1 MRKRFWR
8 RALLAAL
15 CLLLTASAAAETWM
29 YAVSAGK
36 ADAILLGGDG
46 WAALVDAGYA
56 RSRGKILAA
65 MRQMGVTRLDAVFL
79 THTDRDHAEGLQ
91 WLAESEIEVGG
102 WYASAM
108 FMGVKDKKHPAV
120 QAAKV
125 RNQEVVWL
133 RAGDSVP
140 LENAVFSVLAPSE
153 PASDKDNNNS
163 LVMMLESA
171 DGRVLLA
178 GDMEL
183 PEEEILLG
191 SGADL
196 SCDVLK
202 TANHGDDDANSEAF
216 LRAAAPEIAVFSTSS
231 AEKPGTPNPA
241 TVAAL
246 ESLGAQVCVTES
258 CTGGVLTRLSGGETS
273 VEWVNLPE
281 PETGVRIERVEPGA
295 DRITLANDGTA
306 DADLSGWMLV
316 SEKGNE
322 WFVLPEGTTIA
333 AGSRLILGTNSTDG
347 AFDLLWND
355 KKVVHK
361 SKTDLFTLYDANGM
375 TVDAMDNGL

>member
-91 WLAESEIEVGG
+91 WLAESEIEVGA

-108 FMGVKDKKHPAV
+108 FMGVKEKKHPAV
-120 QAAKV
+120 QAARA

-295 DRITLANDGTA
+295 DRITLTNDGTA
-306 DADLSGWMLV
+306 DADLSSWMLV

-333 AGSRLILGTNSTDG
+333 AGGRLILGTNSTDG
-347 AFDLLWND
+347 AFDLLWDD

>member
-91 WLAESEIEVGG
+91 WLAESEIEIGA

-108 FMGVKDKKHPAV
+108 FMDVKEKKHPAV
-120 QAAKV
+120 QAAKA

-196 SCDVLK
+196 RCDVLK
-202 TANHGDDDANSEAF
+202 AANHGDDDANSEAF
-216 LRAAAPEIAVFSTSS
+216 LRAAAPDVAVFSTSS

-246 ESLGAQVCVTES
+246 ESLGAQVCVTEN
-258 CTGGVLTRLSGGETS
+258 CTGGVLTRLGGGETS

-295 DRITLANDGTA
+295 DRITLANDGAA

-322 WFVLPEGTTIA
+322 WFVLPDGTTIA
-333 AGSRLILGTNSTDG
+333 AGGRLILGTNSTDG
-347 AFDLLWND
+347 AFDLLWDD

-375 TVDAMDNGL
+375 PVDAMDNGL

>member
-91 WLAESEIEVGG
+91 WLAESEIEVGA

-108 FMGVKDKKHPAV
+108 FMGVKEKKHPAV
-120 QAAKV
+120 QAARA

-295 DRITLANDGTA
+295 DRITLANDGAA

-322 WFVLPEGTTIA
+322 WFVLPEGTTIS
-333 AGSRLILGTNSTDG
+333 AGGRLILGTNSTDG
-347 AFDLLWND
+347 AFDLLWDD

>member
-91 WLAESEIEVGG
+91 WLAESEIEVGA

-108 FMGVKDKKHPAV
+108 FMGVKEKKHPAV
-120 QAAKV
+120 QAARA

-216 LRAAAPEIAVFSTSS
+216 LRAAAPDIAVFSTSS

-246 ESLGAQVCVTES
+246 ESIGAQVCVTES

>member
-91 WLAESEIEVGG
+91 WLAESEIEVGA

-108 FMGVKDKKHPAV
+108 FMGIKEKKHPAV
-120 QAAKV
+120 QAARA

-258 CTGGVLTRLSGGETS
+258 CTGGVLTRLSGGETR

-333 AGSRLILGTNSTDG
+333 AGGRLILGTNSTDG
-347 AFDLLWND
+347 AFDLLWDD

>member
-79 THTDRDHAEGLQ
+79 THTDRDHAEGLE
-91 WLAESEIEVGG
+91 WLAESEIEVGA

-108 FMGVKDKKHPAV
+108 FMGVKEKKHPAV
-120 QAAKV
+120 QAAKA

-216 LRAAAPEIAVFSTSS
+216 LRAAAPDVAVFTTSS

-295 DRITLANDGTA
+295 DRITLVNDGAA

-333 AGSRLILGTNSTDG
+333 AGGRLILGTNSTDG
-347 AFDLLWND
+347 AFDLLWDD

-375 TVDAMDNGL
+375 PVDAMDNGL

>member
-91 WLAESEIEVGG
+91 WLAESEIEVGA

-108 FMGVKDKKHPAV
+108 FMGVKEKKHPAV
-120 QAAKV
+120 QAARA

-333 AGSRLILGTNSTDG
+333 AGGHLILGTNSTDG
-347 AFDLLWND
+347 AFDLLWDD

>member
-91 WLAESEIEVGG
+91 WLAESEIEVGA

-108 FMGVKDKKHPAV
+108 FMGVKEKKHPAV
-120 QAAKV
+120 QAARA

-133 RAGDSVP
+133 RAGDSVL

-216 LRAAAPEIAVFSTSS
+216 LRAAAPDVAVFSTSS

-246 ESLGAQVCVTES
+246 ESLGAQVCVTEN
-258 CTGGVLTRLSGGETS
+258 CTGGVLTQLSGGETS

-333 AGSRLILGTNSTDG
+333 AGGRLILGTNSTDG
-347 AFDLLWND
+347 AFDLLWDD

>member
-91 WLAESEIEVGG
+91 WLAESEIEVGA

-108 FMGVKDKKHPAV
+108 FMGVKEKKHPAV
-120 QAAKV
+120 QAARA

-216 LRAAAPEIAVFSTSS
+216 LRAAAPDVAVFSTSS

-295 DRITLANDGTA
+295 DRITLANDGAA

-333 AGSRLILGTNSTDG
+333 AGGRLILGTNSTDG
-347 AFDLLWND
+347 AFDLLWDD

>member
-91 WLAESEIEVGG
+91 WLAESEIEVGA

-108 FMGVKDKKHPAV
+108 FMGVKEKKHPAV
-120 QAAKV
+120 QAAKA

-196 SCDVLK
+196 NCDVLK

-216 LRAAAPEIAVFSTSS
+216 LRAAAPDVAVFSTSS

-322 WFVLPEGTTIA
+322 WFVLPKGTTIA
-333 AGSRLILGTNSTDG
+333 AGGRLILGTNSTDG
-347 AFDLLWND
+347 AFDLLWDD

>member
-91 WLAESEIEVGG
+91 WLAESEIEVGA

-108 FMGVKDKKHPAV
+108 FMGVKEKKHPAV
-120 QAAKV
+120 QAARA

-216 LRAAAPEIAVFSTSS
+216 LRAAAPDVAVFSTSS

-258 CTGGVLTRLSGGETS
+258 CTGGVLTRLSGGEAS

-333 AGSRLILGTNSTDG
+333 AGGRLILGTNSTDG
-347 AFDLLWND
+347 AFDLLWDD

>member
-91 WLAESEIEVGG
+91 WLAESEIEVGA

-108 FMGVKDKKHPAV
+108 FMGVKEKKHPAV
-120 QAAKV
+120 QAAKA

-258 CTGGVLTRLSGGETS
+258 CTGGVLTRLSGGETR

-333 AGSRLILGTNSTDG
+333 AGGRLILGTNSTDG
-347 AFDLLWND
+347 AFDLLWDD

>member
-91 WLAESEIEVGG
+91 WLAESEIEVGA

-108 FMGVKDKKHPAV
+108 FMGVKEKKHPAV

-333 AGSRLILGTNSTDG
+333 AGGRLILGTNSTDG
-347 AFDLLWND
+347 AFDLLWDD

>member
-79 THTDRDHAEGLQ
+79 THTDRDHAEGLE
-91 WLAESEIEVGG
+91 WLAESEIEVGA

-108 FMGVKDKKHPAV
+108 FMGVKEKKHPAV
-120 QAAKV
+120 QAAKA
-125 RNQEVVWL
+125 RGQEVVWL

-183 PEEEILLG
+183 PEEAILLG

-202 TANHGDDDANSEAF
+202 TAHHGDDDANSEAF

-295 DRITLANDGTA
+295 DRITLANDGAA

-333 AGSRLILGTNSTDG
+333 AGGRLILGTNSTDG
-347 AFDLLWND
+347 AFDLLWDD

-375 TVDAMDNGL
+375 PVDAMDNGL

>member
-91 WLAESEIEVGG
+91 WLAESEIEVGA

-108 FMGVKDKKHPAV
+108 FMGVKEKKHPAV
-120 QAAKV
+120 QAARA

-140 LENAVFSVLAPSE
+140 VGNAVFSVLAPSE

-216 LRAAAPEIAVFSTSS
+216 LRAAAPDIAVFSTSS

-295 DRITLANDGTA
+295 DRITLANDGAA

-333 AGSRLILGTNSTDG
+333 AGGRLILGTNSTDG
-347 AFDLLWND
+347 AFDLLWDD

-375 TVDAMDNGL
+375 PVDAMDNGL

>member
-91 WLAESEIEVGG
+91 WLAESEIEVGA

-108 FMGVKDKKHPAV
+108 FMGVKEKKHPAV
-120 QAAKV
+120 QAARV

-216 LRAAAPEIAVFSTSS
+216 LRAAAPDVAVFSTSS

-295 DRITLANDGTA
+295 DRITLANDGA
-306 DADLSGWMLV
+306 ADLSGWMLV

-333 AGSRLILGTNSTDG
+333 AGGRLILGTNSTDG
-347 AFDLLWND
+347 AFDLLWDD

>member
-36 ADAILLGGDG
+36 ADAILLGDDG

-91 WLAESEIEVGG
+91 WLAESEIEVGA

-108 FMGVKDKKHPAV
+108 FMGVKEKKHPAV
-120 QAAKV
+120 QAARA

-140 LENAVFSVLAPSE
+140 LGNAVFSVLAPSE

-202 TANHGDDDANSEAF
+202 IANHGDDDANSEAF
-216 LRAAAPEIAVFSTSS
+216 LRAAAPDVAVFSTSS

-295 DRITLANDGTA
+295 DRITLANDGAA

-333 AGSRLILGTNSTDG
+333 AGGRLILGTNSTDG
-347 AFDLLWND
+347 AFDLLWDD

>member
-65 MRQMGVTRLDAVFL
+65 MRQMGVTRLDAIFL

-91 WLAESEIEVGG
+91 WLAESEIEVGA

-108 FMGVKDKKHPAV
+108 FMGVKEKKHPAV
-120 QAAKV
+120 QAARA

-295 DRITLANDGTA
+295 DRITLANDGAA

-333 AGSRLILGTNSTDG
+333 AGGRLILGTNSTDG
-347 AFDLLWND
+347 AFDLLWDD

-375 TVDAMDNGL
+375 PVDAMDNGL

>member
-91 WLAESEIEVGG
+91 WLAESEIEVGA

-108 FMGVKDKKHPAV
+108 FMGVKEKKHPAV
-120 QAAKV
+120 QAARA

-196 SCDVLK
+196 NCDVLK

-216 LRAAAPEIAVFSTSS
+216 LRAAAPDVAVFSTSS

-333 AGSRLILGTNSTDG
+333 AGGRLILGTNSTDG
-347 AFDLLWND
+347 AFDLLWDD

>member
-79 THTDRDHAEGLQ
+79 THTDRDHDEGLQ
-91 WLAESEIEVGG
+91 WLAESEIEVGA

-108 FMGVKDKKHPAV
+108 FMGVKEKKHPAV
-120 QAAKV
+120 QAARA

-196 SCDVLK
+196 NCDVLK

-216 LRAAAPEIAVFSTSS
+216 LRAAAPDVAVFSTSS

-333 AGSRLILGTNSTDG
+333 AGGRLILGTNSTDG
-347 AFDLLWND
+347 AFDLLWDD

>member
-91 WLAESEIEVGG
+91 WLAESEIEVGA

-108 FMGVKDKKHPAV
+108 FMGVKEKKHPAV
-120 QAAKV
+120 QAAKA

-281 PETGVRIERVEPGA
+281 PETGVHIERVEPGA

-333 AGSRLILGTNSTDG
+333 AGGRLILGTNSTDG
-347 AFDLLWND
+347 AFDLLWDD

>member
-91 WLAESEIEVGG
+91 WLAESEIEVGA

-108 FMGVKDKKHPAV
+108 FMGVKEKKHPAV
-120 QAAKV
+120 QAARA

-333 AGSRLILGTNSTDG
+333 AGGRLILGTNSTDG
-347 AFDLLWND
+347 AFDLLWDD

-361 SKTDLFTLYDANGM
+361 SKTDLFTLYDAIGM

>member
-91 WLAESEIEVGG
+91 WLAESEIEVGA

-108 FMGVKDKKHPAV
+108 FMGVKEKKHPAV
-120 QAAKV
+120 QAARA

-216 LRAAAPEIAVFSTSS
+216 LRAAAPDVAVFSTSS

-333 AGSRLILGTNSTDG
+333 AGGRLILGTNSTDG
-347 AFDLLWND
+347 AFDLLWDD

>member
-1 MRKRFWR
+1 MRKQIWKRV
-8 RALLAAL
+8 LLAAL

-29 YAVSAGK
+29 YTVSAGK

-91 WLAESEIEVGG
+91 WLAESEIEVGA

-108 FMGVKDKKHPAV
+108 FMGVKEKKHPAV
-120 QAAKV
+120 QAAKAQ
-125 RNQEVVWL
+125 NQEVVWL

-140 LENAVFSVLAPSE
+140 LESAVFSVLAPSA

-163 LVMMLESA
+163 LVMMLECA
-171 DGRVLLA
+171 DGRILLA

-183 PEEEILLG
+183 PEEEILLS

-196 SCDVLK
+196 TCDILK

-216 LRAAAPEIAVFSTSS
+216 LRAAAPEVAVFSTSS

-273 VEWVNLPE
+273 VEWINLPE
-281 PETGVRIERVEPGA
+281 PETGVRIESVEPGA
-295 DRITLANDGTA
+295 DIITLTNGGAS

-333 AGSRLILGTNSTDG
+333 PGGRLTIGTNSTDD
-347 AFDLLWND
+347 AFDLLWDD
-355 KKVVHK
+355 KKVVHR

-375 TVDAMDNGL
+375 PVDAMDNGL

>member
-8 RALLAAL
+8 RALLPAL

-79 THTDRDHAEGLQ
+79 THTDRDHAEGLE
-91 WLAESEIEVGG
+91 WLAESEIEVGA

-108 FMGVKDKKHPAV
+108 FMGVKEKKHPAV
-120 QAAKV
+120 QAAKA
-125 RNQEVVWL
+125 RGQEVVWL

-183 PEEEILLG
+183 PEEAILLG

-216 LRAAAPEIAVFSTSS
+216 LRAAAPDVAVFSTSS

-295 DRITLANDGTA
+295 DRITLANDGAA

-333 AGSRLILGTNSTDG
+333 AGGRLILGTNSTDG
-347 AFDLLWND
+347 AFDLLWDD

-375 TVDAMDNGL
+375 PVDAMDNGL

>member
-79 THTDRDHAEGLQ
+79 THTDRDHAEGLE
-91 WLAESEIEVGG
+91 WLAESEIEVGA

-108 FMGVKDKKHPAV
+108 FMGVKEKKHPAV
-120 QAAKV
+120 QAAKA
-125 RNQEVVWL
+125 RGQEVVWL

-183 PEEEILLG
+183 PEEAILLG

-216 LRAAAPEIAVFSTSS
+216 LRAAAPDVAVFSTSS

-295 DRITLANDGTA
+295 DRITLANDGAA

-333 AGSRLILGTNSTDG
+333 AGGRLILGTNSTDG
-347 AFDLLWND
+347 AFDLLWDD

-375 TVDAMDNGL
+375 PVDAMDNGL

>member
-79 THTDRDHAEGLQ
+79 THTDRDHAEGLE
-91 WLAESEIEVGG
+91 WLAESEIEVGA

-108 FMGVKDKKHPAV
+108 FMGVKEKKHPAV
-120 QAAKV
+120 QAARA

-295 DRITLANDGTA
+295 DRITLTNDGAA

-333 AGSRLILGTNSTDG
+333 AGGRLILGTHSTDG
-347 AFDLLWND
+347 AFDLLWDD

>member
-79 THTDRDHAEGLQ
+79 THTDRDHAEGLE
-91 WLAESEIEVGG
+91 WLAESEIEVGA

-108 FMGVKDKKHPAV
+108 FMGVKEKKHPAV
-120 QAAKV
+120 QAARA

-258 CTGGVLTRLSGGETS
+258 CTGGVLTRLSGGETR

-333 AGSRLILGTNSTDG
+333 AGGRLILGTNSTDG
-347 AFDLLWND
+347 AFDLLWDD

>member
-91 WLAESEIEVGG
+91 WLAESEIEVGA

-108 FMGVKDKKHPAV
+108 FMGVKEKKHPAV
-120 QAAKV
+120 QAARA

-258 CTGGVLTRLSGGETS
+258 CTGGVLARLSGGETS

-295 DRITLANDGTA
+295 DRITLANDGAA

-333 AGSRLILGTNSTDG
+333 AGGRLILGTNSTDD
-347 AFDLLWND
+347 AFDLLWDD

>member
-91 WLAESEIEVGG
+91 WLAESEIEVGA

-108 FMGVKDKKHPAV
+108 FMGVKEKKHPAAQV
-120 QAAKV
+120 ARA

-216 LRAAAPEIAVFSTSS
+216 LRAAAPDVAVFSTSS

-295 DRITLANDGTA
+295 DRITLANDGAA

-333 AGSRLILGTNSTDG
+333 AGGRLILGTNSTDG
-347 AFDLLWND
+347 AFDLLWDD

>member
-91 WLAESEIEVGG
+91 WLAESEIEVGA

-108 FMGVKDKKHPAV
+108 FMGVKEKKHPAV
-120 QAAKV
+120 QAARA

-295 DRITLANDGTA
+295 DRITLANDGAA

-333 AGSRLILGTNSTDG
+333 AGGRLILGTNSTDD
-347 AFDLLWND
+347 AFDLLWDD

>member
-79 THTDRDHAEGLQ
+79 THTDRDHAEGLP
-91 WLAESEIEVGG
+91 WLAESEIEVGA

-108 FMGVKDKKHPAV
+108 FMGIKEKKHPAV
-120 QAAKV
+120 QAARA

-295 DRITLANDGTA
+295 DRITLANDGAA

-333 AGSRLILGTNSTDG
+333 AGGRLILGTNSTDG
-347 AFDLLWND
+347 AFDLLWDD

>member
-91 WLAESEIEVGG
+91 WLAESEIEVGA

-108 FMGVKDKKHPAV
+108 FMGVKEKKHPAV
-120 QAAKV
+120 QAARA

-216 LRAAAPEIAVFSTSS
+216 LRAAAPDVAVFSTSS

-306 DADLSGWMLV
+306 DANLSGWMLV

-333 AGSRLILGTNSTDG
+333 AGGRLILGTNSTDG
-347 AFDLLWND
+347 AFDLLWDD

>member
-91 WLAESEIEVGG
+91 WLAESEIEVGA

-108 FMGVKDKKHPAV
+108 FMGVKEKKHPAV
-120 QAAKV
+120 QAARV

-216 LRAAAPEIAVFSTSS
+216 LRAAAPDVAVFSTSS

-333 AGSRLILGTNSTDG
+333 AGGRLILGTNSTDD
-347 AFDLLWND
+347 AFDLLWDD

>member
-91 WLAESEIEVGG
+91 WLAESEIEVGA

-108 FMGVKDKKHPAV
+108 FMGVKEKKHPAV
-120 QAAKV
+120 QAAKA

-140 LENAVFSVLAPSE
+140 LENAVFSVLAQSE

-216 LRAAAPEIAVFSTSS
+216 LRAAAPDVAVFSTSS

-241 TVAAL
+241 TVAAG
-246 ESLGAQVCVTES
+246 ESLGAQVCVTEN
-258 CTGGVLTRLSGGETS
+258 CTGGVLARLSGGETG

-333 AGSRLILGTNSTDG
+333 AGGRLILGTNSTDG
-347 AFDLLWND
+347 AFDLLWDD

>member
-91 WLAESEIEVGG
+91 WLAESEIEVGA

-108 FMGVKDKKHPAV
+108 FMGVKEKKHPAV
-120 QAAKV
+120 QAARA

-140 LENAVFSVLAPSE
+140 VENAVFSVLAPSE

-295 DRITLANDGTA
+295 DRITLANDGAA

-333 AGSRLILGTNSTDG
+333 AGGRLILGTNSTDG
-347 AFDLLWND
+347 AFDLLWDD

-375 TVDAMDNGL
+375 PVDAMDNGL

>member
-91 WLAESEIEVGG
+91 WLAESEIEVGA

-108 FMGVKDKKHPAV
+108 FMGVKEKKHPAV
-120 QAAKV
+120 QAAKA

-216 LRAAAPEIAVFSTSS
+216 LRAAAPDVAVFSTSS

-333 AGSRLILGTNSTDG
+333 AGGRLILGTNSTDG
-347 AFDLLWND
+347 AFDLLWDD

>member
-1 MRKRFWR
+1 MRKRFWK

-91 WLAESEIEVGG
+91 WLAESEIEVGA

-108 FMGVKDKKHPAV
+108 FMGVKEKKHPAV
-120 QAAKV
+120 QAAKA

-140 LENAVFSVLAPSE
+140 VGNAVFSVLAPSE

-183 PEEEILLG
+183 PEEAILLG

-216 LRAAAPEIAVFSTSS
+216 LRAAAPDVAVFTTSS

-295 DRITLANDGTA
+295 DRITLVNDGAA

-333 AGSRLILGTNSTDG
+333 AGGRLILGTNSTDG
-347 AFDLLWND
+347 AFDLLWDD

-375 TVDAMDNGL
+375 PVDAMDNGL